1 MDRMMKFLRAIGLR
15 VGMPEDD
22 IEKLLAESAPGSDDN
37 EGTDT
42 GGDMPFD
49 IEKLGDEERAEFEKL
64 QKALATATDKVE
76 ELEKDAEGGDDEL
89 NTDDLPEPVAKALL
103 DFEKRT
109 QEAEDRA
116 KAAEESVSKLVDERE
131 REKYIRLAKTIG
143 LVPDDDAETL
153 RKIAGA
159 LEPEDFEKFTAKITA
174 MSKQAAEGGLYGE
187 IGKTGEINGDE
198 AESEVVE
205 LTKAYIES
213 NPGTPE
219 ELARG
224 KVFKSR
230 PDLRRAVD
238 ARSNNNAE
246 G

>member
-1 MDRMMKFLRAIGLR
+1 MDRITKFLRAIGLR

-22 IEKLLAESAPGSDDN
+22 IEKLLAEGAPGSDDDK
-37 EGTDT
+37 GSDK

-49 IEKLGDEERAEFEKL
+49 IEKLGDEDRAEFEKL
-64 QKALATATDKVE
+64 QKALADATDKVE
-76 ELEKDAEGGDDEL
+76 ELEKDADDGDDKL
-89 NTDDLPEPVAKALL
+89 NTDDLPEPVAKALE

-109 QEAEDRA
+109 KEAEDRA
-116 KAAEESVSKLVDERE
+116 KAAEESVSKLVDERD

-159 LEPEDFEKFTAKITA
+159 LESEDFDKFTAKITA

-187 IGKTGEINGDE
+187 IGKAGEINGDE
-198 AESEVVE
+198 AESEVAE
-205 LTKAYIES
+205 LTKAYCAA
-213 NPGTPE
+213 NPGTTD